1 MLWSLL
7 SSRKAEKDVN
17 KAFPWLVVFTLLS
30 SGISC
35 REQRYLPEIGIVRQ
49 LGVEFAPDKRLLF
62 TQIFSRFADAQRCEQ
77 VIVSKANLF
86 HDAWDNAG
94 YIAPLSLKFGKLQQ
108 LLVSEQLARQ
118 DIDDLTNF
126 FFRDYQKPPQ
136 ALLVIVAGSP
146 KKLLEKAAGLPS
158 QPPAFSYIHTL
169 LKNNYG
175 RYLSKLSLLQF
186 SVWKF
191 APGIDPIAPVVNWT
205 PEGIHLAGSALFA
218 GGRLVGRIDNTA
230 TNTLMLM
237 MGQLKDRNYV
247 LQSPINLNPL
257 HPFQKVAAVDLKTVH
272 RQLRF
277 IVNRNKPLVNL
288 MLKVEG
294 NVEEYIWDDLDQ
306 PVAEEKLEKKIS
318 QALEKDCAKLLHYAR
333 SIGSDPLGFGDILRA
348 KYYQYWKKYKWQTVY
363 SQIEIKVKVDF
374 KMKRYGMIK

>member
-1 MLWSLL
+1 VLWSLL
-7 SSRKAEKDVN
+7 FSRKAETDVK
-17 KAFPWLVVFTLLS
+17 KAFPWVVVLTLLS
-30 SGISC
+30 SGVSC

-49 LGVEFAPDKRLLF
+49 LGVEFAPNKRLLF
-62 TQIFSRFADAQRCEQ
+62 TQIFSRFADAQRREQ
-77 VIVSKANLF
+77 IIVSKANLF
-86 HDAWDNAG
+86 HDAWDHAG

-118 DIDDLTNF
+118 DINDLTNF

-136 ALLVIVAGSP
+136 ALLIIVAGSP
-146 KKLLEKAAGLPS
+146 KKLLEKVAALS
-158 QPPAFSYIHTL
+158 NRPPVFSYIHTL

-175 RYLSKLSLLQF
+175 HYLSKLSLLQF

-191 APGIDPIAPVVNWT
+191 APGIDPIAPVVNWA

-230 TNTLMLM
+230 THTLMLM

-247 LQSPINLNPL
+247 LQNPINLDPL
-257 HPFQKVAAVDLKTVH
+257 HPFQKVAAVALNTVQ
-272 RQLRF
+272 RQLRL
-277 IVNRNKPLVNL
+277 IVNRNKPHVNL

-294 NVEEYIWDDLDQ
+294 NVEEYIGDDLDQ

-318 QALEKDCAKLLHYAR
+318 QALEKDCAKLLRYAR

-348 KYYQYWKKYKWQTVY
+348 KYYQYWKKYKRQTVY

-374 KMKRYGMIK
+374 KINRYGMIK